1 MSKEKVYM
9 VCDRHN
15 AKAAECG
22 AWDVGVE
29 HMGSCSGRILREDG
43 SEIGSHSSSSFGWLR
58 LDLARKLPD
67 PSAVEIVDLI
77 GQPVPERF
85 SLAAEAFRAAFP
97 PGPKPIVATNLD
109 VIAQAVLNEKE
120 TENGK

>member
-67 PSAVEIVDLI
+67 PSA
-77 GQPVPERF
+77 
-85 SLAAEAFRAAFP
+85 EAFRAAFP
-97 PGPKPIVATNLD
+97 PGPANTSPANMADLLSRMDPAKLRE
-109 VIAQAVLNEKE
+109 AVEQINEKE
-120 TENGK
+120 TENGR